1 MVEKNKREYTT
12 PMVELIEARVEK
24 GFTGSS
30 RGLGLNGES
39 GEKTIESRSNGGN
52 WGGGDAKWN

>member
-1 MVEKNKREYTT
+1 
-12 PMVELIEARVEK
+12 MVELIEARVEK